1 MKNNHRLNHPVTMV
15 LTAALLICAVV
26 ATAQAKPDRATLHRN
41 AAARSAAQPARLIIH
56 RLPTLGANVIVD
68 VYVDGAPFGSATY
81 GRTLDESLPA
91 GRHVVSVMATPAP
104 AYATRTAA
112 AFDFVSGETY
122 TFTAEDNGSGNLIL
136 R

>member
-1 MKNNHRLNHPVTMV
+1 MKNNHRFNHPLTMV
-15 LTAALLICAVV
+15 LTAALLVCGVIAS
-26 ATAQAKPDRATLHRN
+26 AEAKSDRTTLQRN
-41 AAARSAAQPARLIIH
+41 AAARSAGQPARLIIH

-91 GRHVVSVMATPAP
+91 GRHVVSVLATPAP
-104 AYATRTAA
+104 TYVTRTAA
-112 AFDFVSGETY
+112 TIDFRSGETY